1 MKMACVPIANQ
12 ESSRVRR
19 RAPSGSGGH
28 PALDFSAAAR
38 PEVRQNG
45 WRVIRAGRRTV
56 AAALCAMLCW
66 AGVAVSAAAA
76 GMPRSSAARDGAQ
89 RLEVVL
95 GLDRRQPALRRFA
108 LGVSDPTSHRNGR
121 YLSPH
126 RIGLRFGATD
136 ATLRSVLRFLH
147 SHRIRARVD
156 ITRSFLEAL
165 VPTSRALRLFKSPSG
180 RVRVPRALRGRVH
193 EVLLGQAD
201 PGQFLPPPRRAGA
214 SSSQAPGQAGRSFL
228 QPPHVRTGTPAGC
241 PQGRNATSS
250 IRNGPLAG
258 PAFTPNQIQSAYGA
272 ATLHD
277 AGVTGRG
284 VRIGIYGAGGF
295 GDSELHAFAR
305 CFGLQVPPTRLVT
318 VGERTAGPTSDE
330 AALDLQMAT
339 LMAPGLR
346 SLTQYEIGSGFWP
359 VGFSAMLDPRNGP
372 LPNVI
377 SVSRGECE
385 TQVGRREIRLTEQVL
400 AAAAAAGITV
410 AVASGDAGAFC
421 TAGPLGGSYPGSSPW
436 ITSVGG
442 TAFTLDDANRIVDET
457 PWNDFPSVPEGLAAG
472 GGFGRFLTRPAY
484 QRGLGP
490 WGNHR
495 GYPDVALIADTYPGI
510 ATYCNLTN
518 ANCELHGRGNPV
530 ESGGGTSYATPLLA
544 GIVALAD
551 QRLLAAGRPPI
562 GFANPLLYRLGR
574 NGGQGAL
581 RDIVHGSIPA
591 PHGVRCCRAL
601 PGYDLASGW
610 GSVNAEGLAAA
621 ALAGGPR

>member
-1 MKMACVPIANQ
+1 MPHGFQSPGAGAALRRSPACHH
-12 ESSRVRR
+12 RVML
-19 RAPSGSGGH
+19 G
-28 PALDFSAAAR
+28 SAAV
-38 PEVRQNG
+38 PEVR
-45 WRVIRAGRRTV
+45 WTRRTL
-56 AAALCAMLCW
+56 AAAVALCAALCW
-66 AGVAVSAAAA
+66 AGAAAGGSAAAA
-76 GMPRSSAARDGAQ
+76 ETARPSAAHGGSQ

-95 GLDRRQPALRRFA
+95 GLERRQRALGRFA
-108 LGVSDPTSHRNGR
+108 LGVSDPASPRYGR
-121 YLSPH
+121 YLGPH
-126 RIGLRFGATD
+126 RVGLRFGASD
-136 ATLRSVLRFLH
+136 ATLRRVRGFLRR
-147 SHRIRARVD
+147 HRIRARVD
-156 ITRSFLEAL
+156 VTRSFLEAF
-165 VPTSRALRLFKSPSG
+165 VPTRRARRLFKSPSG
-180 RVRVPRALRGRVH
+180 RTRVPRALRGRVR
-193 EVLLGQAD
+193 ELLLAQAD
-201 PGQFLPPPRRAGA
+201 PGQFLPRPRRTGAG
-214 SSSQAPGQAGRSFL
+214 SSRAPGQAGQSFL
-228 QPPHVRTGTPAGC
+228 KPPHVRTGTPAGC
-241 PQGRNATSS
+241 PQGRNATAPL
-250 IRNGPLAG
+250 RNSPLAG

-272 ATLHD
+272 APLHD

-295 GDSELHAFAR
+295 GDGELHAFAR
-305 CFGLQVPPTRLVT
+305 CFGLQVPPTLLVK
-318 VGERTAGPTSDE
+318 VGERKAGPTSDE

-359 VGFSAMLDPRNGP
+359 LGISAMLDPRNGP

-385 TQVGRREIRLTEQVL
+385 TDVGLPEIRLTEHVL

-421 TAGPLGGSYPGSSPW
+421 TSGPLGGSYPGSSPW

-457 PWNDFPSVPEGLAAG
+457 PWNDLPSVPEGLAAG
-472 GGFGRFLTRPAY
+472 GGFGRFLTRPPY

-510 ATYCNLTN
+510 ATYCNLRN
-518 ANCELHGRGNPV
+518 GNCELHGRGNPF

-581 RDIVHGSIPA
+581 RDIFRGSIPS
-591 PHGVRCCRAL
+591 PHGVHCCRAL

-610 GSVNAEGLAAA
+610 GSANAEGLAAA
-621 ALAGGPR
+621 ALADGPR